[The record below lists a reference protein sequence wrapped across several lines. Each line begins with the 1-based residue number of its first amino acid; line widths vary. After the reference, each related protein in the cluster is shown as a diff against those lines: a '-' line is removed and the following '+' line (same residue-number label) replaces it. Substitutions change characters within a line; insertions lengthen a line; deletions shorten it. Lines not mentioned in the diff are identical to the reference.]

1 MASNGKYS
9 YCDTRSLSVVMV
21 MTVSAQFKGEQ
32 ATEKLL
38 FKIQL
43 VTGADTIRLVLPDAI
58 LTRDYKPNR
67 LNVHVTEE
75 NIIRFMIWG

>member
-1 MASNGKYS
+1 
-9 YCDTRSLSVVMV
+9 MV